1 VRVIL
6 CIDCYLRL
14 EDCMILSL
22 FFLFFLVFP
31 LCPDIPEAWHAHV
44 DTCTKFIA
52 GETVTLIL
60 LPINYP
66 RQLEAIV
73 DKSSRDLSIDRSQL
87 VCTPCRNG
95 RVDVD

>member
-1 VRVIL
+1 
-6 CIDCYLRL
+6 L
-14 EDCMILSL
+14 EDCTILSSF

-73 DKSSRDLSIDRSQL
+73 DKSSRDHLSIDRSQL
-87 VCTPCRNG
+87 VCTPCRSLD
-95 RVDVD
+95 VDVD